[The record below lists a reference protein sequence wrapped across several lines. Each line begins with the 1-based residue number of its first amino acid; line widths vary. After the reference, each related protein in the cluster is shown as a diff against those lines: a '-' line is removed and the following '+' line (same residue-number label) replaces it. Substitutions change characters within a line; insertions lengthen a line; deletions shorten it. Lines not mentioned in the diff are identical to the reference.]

1 MATAT
6 ANSRLHH
13 STTATT
19 ADSESWAAPSDL
31 GLPELVIKEAPTTGF
46 DPEFNRSRQRVLT
59 YLVKLNRSLERGVW
73 DLADT
78 LLQKFCQ
85 SLTHYLSVGHQQ
97 TFAMNQPAPH
107 QYVAIAATSREVMRF
122 ADEFGRQANDA
133 RASFEQVYDA
143 LETLALTLE
152 SRFQLE
158 DELRLGLDA

>member
-6 ANSRLHH
+6 ANPRLHN
-13 STTATT
+13 SATATT
-19 ADSESWAAPSDL
+19 VNPEGWTAPSDL
-31 GLPELVIKEAPTTGF
+31 SLPELVVKEAPTAGF
-46 DPEFNRSRQRVLT
+46 DPEFNRSRQQVLT

-97 TFAMNQPAPH
+97 TFAMEQPAPH

-133 RASFEQVYDA
+133 RACFEQVYDA

-158 DELRLGLDA
+158 DELRLGLDT